1 MSKGTGG
8 DAREVANAAH
18 ELFLL
23 GQKTV
28 EARAVLAALQQQ
40 LSDANSR
47 LVDSQHVEQLI
58 EANQQLVLAI
68 LLAQSDAVATP
79 QVEEQ
84 QLFQELREANAQLV
98 IAALSAQ
105 DLQATAER
113 ALGQQKSILAMVAHE
128 LRNPLTPISLIAERM
143 VRLPSDELPR
153 MRELIE
159 GQVQHISQLVDDLL
173 DVSRASTGK
182 LRIHRREVDMLRILN
197 AAVEAYSPVM
207 IGRKQQFDV
216 VLPDVIPSLYGDPVR
231 LAQILH
237 NLLGNAAKYTQA
249 AGRIAMVVSVE
260 AGQLKISIAD
270 NGIGVTAKAL
280 PFIFDPYVQDAHAIG
295 FNSAGL
301 GIGLTV
307 VRELV
312 EAHGGT
318 VTGISEGHGRGSEFV
333 VVLPLSSQGISRASR
348 N

>member
-1 MSKGTGG
+1 MSKAGG
-8 DAREVANAAH
+8 SNEREMANAAH

-28 EARAVLAALQQQ
+28 EARAVLAALQKQ
-40 LSDANSR
+40 LSDASSR
-47 LVDSQHVEQLI
+47 LVDTQQVEQVI

-68 LLAQSDAVATP
+68 LLAQSDAVTTP
-79 QVEEQ
+79 RVEEQ
-84 QLFQELREANAQLV
+84 RLYQELREANAQLV

-113 ALGQQKSILAMVAHE
+113 ALSQQKSILAMVAHE
-128 LRNPLTPISLIAERM
+128 LRNPLTPISMIAERM
-143 VRLPSDELPR
+143 VRLPSDQLPR

-159 GQVQHISQLVDDLL
+159 SQVQHISQLVDDLL

-182 LRIHRREVDMLRILN
+182 LRINRSDIDMIQILN
-197 AAVEAYSPVM
+197 GAIDACSPVM
-207 IGRKQQFDV
+207 SAQKQHFDAH
-216 VLPDVIPSLYGDPVR
+216 LPDGVLIVNGDPGR
-231 LAQILH
+231 LTQILH
-237 NLLGNAAKYTQA
+237 NLLANAAKYTPV
-249 AGRIAMVVSVE
+249 GGSIKLSVTVE
-260 AGQLKISIAD
+260 ADVLRISISD
-270 NGIGVTAKAL
+270 NGIGVTAKTL

-295 FNSAGL
+295 FNSTGL

-318 VTGISEGHGRGSEFV
+318 VTGMSDGDGKGSEFV
-333 VVLPLSSQGISRASR
+333 VTLPLVDNQERL
-348 N
+348 

>member
-1 MSKGTGG
+1 MSKRAGE
-8 DAREVANAAH
+8 DEREAANAAH

-47 LVDSQHVEQLI
+47 LEDSQHVEQLI

-68 LLAQSDAVATP
+68 LLAQSVPVATP
-79 QVEEQ
+79 GMEE

-98 IAALSAQ
+98 IAALGAQ

-113 ALGQQKSILAMVAHE
+113 ALDQQKGILAMVAHE
-128 LRNPLTPISLIAERM
+128 LRNPLTPIKLIAERM
-143 VRLPSDELPR
+143 VRLPSDQLPR

-182 LRIHRREVDMLRILN
+182 LRINCSEVDMLRILN
-197 AAVEAYSPVM
+197 AAVDACSPVM
-207 IGRKQQFDV
+207 IARKQQFDV
-216 VLPDVIPSLYGDPVR
+216 ELPDAALIVNGDPGR

-237 NLLGNAAKYTQA
+237 NLLANAAKYTPVGGTISMTA
-249 AGRIAMVVSVE
+249 TVTAKVLR
-260 AGQLKISIAD
+260 ISIAD

-280 PFIFDPYVQDAHAIG
+280 PFIFDPYVQDTHAIG
-295 FNSAGL
+295 FNVTGL

-312 EAHGGT
+312 EAHGGK
-318 VTGISEGHGRGSEFV
+318 VTGMSDGHGKGSEFV
-333 VVLPLSSQGISRASR
+333 VTLPLVR
-348 N
+348 